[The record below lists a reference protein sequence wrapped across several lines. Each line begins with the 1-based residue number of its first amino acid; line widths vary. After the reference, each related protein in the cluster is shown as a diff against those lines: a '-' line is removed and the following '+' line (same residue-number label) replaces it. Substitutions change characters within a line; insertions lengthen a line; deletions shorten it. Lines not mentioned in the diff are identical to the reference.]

1 MNQSLYYRA
10 NYCIIVDITLLAT
23 ATFLTLTFTWWGS
36 LRVRK
41 LHPPG
46 TILAVDES
54 NRKIIGLSTKQSIL
68 LCYFST
74 KLLNICF
81 ARLHVVLRVVLRCSA
96 GLTKKQNWTGFNR
109 ENLGNQSLTFKSGTF
124 PSVCF
129 EERWHK
135 TALFYILI
143 YIYIYF
149 RKWSQQN
156 AMAFQDRRN
165 KSLCEVSS
173 QPIRA
178 SVTRPEIMLFFSI
191 KGDMSRFSL
200 NFLSSSFVI
209 RVNLLHP

>member
-54 NRKIIGLSTKQSIL
+54 NRKIIGLSKKQSIL

-135 TALFYILI
+135 TALFYVII
-143 YIYIYF
+143 YIYILENGASKMRWHF
-149 RKWSQQN
+149 KTVETNLCAKCPRNQSERVL
-156 AMAFQDRRN
+156 QDQ
-165 KSLCEVSS
+165 KLCCSLVLK
-173 QPIRA
+173 
-178 SVTRPEIMLFFSI
+178 EICRGLA
-191 KGDMSRFSL
+191 
-200 NFLSSSFVI
+200 
-209 RVNLLHP
+209 